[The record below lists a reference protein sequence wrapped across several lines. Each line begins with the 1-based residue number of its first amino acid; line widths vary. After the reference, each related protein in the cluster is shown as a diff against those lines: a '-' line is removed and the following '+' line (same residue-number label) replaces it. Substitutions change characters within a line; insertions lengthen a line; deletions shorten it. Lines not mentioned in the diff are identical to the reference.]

1 MRVTEAAEADRAAR
15 ATERVAAAAQED
27 ELRAELH
34 GLREEAAAAAR
45 EPREL
50 ARAEHLETVVETLR
64 SADSRVGRTEQELRH
79 ELAERQVAEASGQA
93 ALAAAAARL
102 EERGLSRASP
112 TCRGTVSEVPPI
124 RNGLCLH
131 EACGRSAAAEA
142 AAAERAAEL
151 RELGQRWGAASGELV
166 AERAGAATLRA

>member
-1 MRVTEAAEADRAAR
+1 MTEAAEVDRVAR
-15 ATERVAAAAQED
+15 ATARAAAAARED
-27 ELRAELH
+27 GLRAELH

-50 ARAEHLETVVETLR
+50 AAAVARAEHLETVVETLR

-102 EERGLSRASP
+102 EAQQERWVEPRTSHTPRH
-112 TCRGTVSEVPPI
+112 SE
-124 RNGLCLH
+124 
-131 EACGRSAAAEA
+131 RSAAYSK
-142 AAAERAAEL
+142 RA
-151 RELGQRWGAASGELV
+151 V
-166 AERAGAATLRA
+166 RA